1 MKLIILMASCST
13 IILTKKI
20 HLL

>member
-1 MKLIILMASCST
+1 MASCST

>member
-1 MKLIILMASCST
+1 MASCST
-13 IILTKKI
+13 IILAKKI